1 MSVDFL
7 SDDQVGSYGRYN
19 GPPTRTPLERF
30 FFLDDADRRLVAK
43 RRGDANRLG
52 FAVQIVTA
60 RYVGVFLADPTD
72 VPTEVVDYLAEQL
85 GVVDPSCLKQY
96 SRRETTHRE
105 HAGEIQHAYGLR
117 DFSTVDR

>member
-7 SDDQVGSYGRYN
+7 SDDQVASYGRYN
-19 GPPTRTPLERF
+19 GPPTRTLLERF

-60 RYVGVFLADPTD
+60 RYVGVFLADPRD

-85 GVVDPSCLKQY
+85 GVADPSCLTQI
-96 SRRETTHRE
+96 
-105 HAGEIQHAYGLR
+105 GE
-117 DFSTVDR
+117 